1 MSSLIFLP
9 PARLDLCW
17 RDCPLNDS
25 AGSTDA
31 RKSLMLDE
39 RALQTCNRFQ
49 QMHILRLNF
58 EDSGGRYSSTHL
70 PSKRV
75 SRPIPVV
82 TFSTEEFRGLSP
94 RSKRVGYHIV
104 GGLNISKSKI
114 GRSVSDSVC
123 MRPRSGA
130 RNYTRGL
137 RSALHVCSHFELY
150 RQIRCWNAGPLVG
163 ATQYPRSPF
172 PLLAAVSVA
181 EPREFQSFVRRYD
194 SFVSRS
200 SVPYEP
206 YRSHRSHYLYSDP

>member
-1 MSSLIFLP
+1 M
-9 PARLDLCW
+9 
-17 RDCPLNDS
+17 
-25 AGSTDA
+25 
-31 RKSLMLDE
+31 
-39 RALQTCNRFQ
+39 
-49 QMHILRLNF
+49 
-58 EDSGGRYSSTHL
+58 
-70 PSKRV
+70 KRV
-75 SRPIPVV
+75 HFYQALRILEGAIQTTICLLEARPIP
-82 TFSTEEFRGLSP
+82 TITCATEESC
-94 RSKRVGYHIV
+94 RSSLWPQTNQIDRYIV

-150 RQIRCWNAGPLVG
+150 RQIRCWNAGLLVG

-200 SVPYEP
+200 NVPHESYCL
-206 YRSHRSHYLYSDP
+206 HRSHYLYSDP